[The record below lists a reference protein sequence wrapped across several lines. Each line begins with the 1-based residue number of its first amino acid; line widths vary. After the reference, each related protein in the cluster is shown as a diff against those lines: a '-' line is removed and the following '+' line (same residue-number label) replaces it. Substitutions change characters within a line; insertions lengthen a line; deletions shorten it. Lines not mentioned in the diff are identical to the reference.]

1 MPQVTVPPVTAK
13 KLQTLLFVHSS
24 DYNSAFAYY
33 SMGISLVLDQLTNYE
48 GNCHKRTCSK
58 WYCAGPGVSV
68 LTKVGFEQMLK
79 LPMNLLVFLKLFI
92 TSVLV
97 LD

>member
-48 GNCHKRTCSK
+48 GN
-58 WYCAGPGVSV
+58 
-68 LTKVGFEQMLK
+68 
-79 LPMNLLVFLKLFI
+79 
-92 TSVLV
+92 
-97 LD
+97 